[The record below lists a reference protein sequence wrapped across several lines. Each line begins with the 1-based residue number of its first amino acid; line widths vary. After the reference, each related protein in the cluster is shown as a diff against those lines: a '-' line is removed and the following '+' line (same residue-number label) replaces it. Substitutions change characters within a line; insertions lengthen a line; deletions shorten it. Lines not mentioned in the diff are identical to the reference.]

1 MNRRIAFSIIKLN
14 VLNCKKY
21 DIMFIAMDDLYII
34 LIEKK
39 VVYSLNYRTIVKFAR
54 TFRV

>member
-1 MNRRIAFSIIKLN
+1 MNRRIAFSIIKLS

-21 DIMFIAMDDLYII
+21 DRMFIAMDDLYII

-39 VVYSLNYRTIVKFAR
+39 LCTHSTIAPD
-54 TFRV
+54 